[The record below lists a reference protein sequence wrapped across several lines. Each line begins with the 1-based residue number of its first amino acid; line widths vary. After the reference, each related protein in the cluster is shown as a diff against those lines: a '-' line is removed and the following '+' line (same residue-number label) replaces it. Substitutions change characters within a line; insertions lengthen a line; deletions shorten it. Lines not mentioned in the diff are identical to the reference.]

1 MAEVAA
7 DGMGDD
13 VGEEIEIGG
22 TVAGMAGK
30 ASAITTHQQQ
40 AVTVGQ
46 VGYVPV
52 QQMAMGVA
60 IDPTTGQ
67 QVAVPMV

>member
-30 ASAITTHQQQ
+30 ASAITTH
-40 AVTVGQ
+40 
-46 VGYVPV
+46 
-52 QQMAMGVA
+52 
-60 IDPTTGQ
+60 
-67 QVAVPMV
+67 